1 MFGESNLFLGFMVHQ
16 NDLDNLAQQIVNE
29 YRKGNT
35 TFTAQASFELSP
47 ADLAYVE
54 DKVTKML
61 SQI

>member
-1 MFGESNLFLGFMVHQ
+1 MFGESNLFLGFM
-16 NDLDNLAQQIVNE
+16 AQQIVNE

-47 ADLAYVE
+47 SDLAYVE

-61 SQI
+61 S

>member
-16 NDLDNLAQQIVNE
+16 KDLDNQIVNE

-47 ADLAYVE
+47 SDLAYVE
-54 DKVTKML
+54 DKVTKIL
-61 SQI
+61 S